1 MTNKLLFLG
10 HMVSVYKIHVDE
22 DKVHV
27 VREWPTLKIVSDVQS
42 FHGLATFY
50 WRFVWDFSSIVAHI
64 TKCLK
69 NERFSW
75 EKEA

>member
-1 MTNKLLFLG
+1 
-10 HMVSVYKIHVDE
+10 MVSVYKIHVDE

-50 WRFVWDFSSIVAHI
+50 
-64 TKCLK
+64 
-69 NERFSW
+69 
-75 EKEA
+75 